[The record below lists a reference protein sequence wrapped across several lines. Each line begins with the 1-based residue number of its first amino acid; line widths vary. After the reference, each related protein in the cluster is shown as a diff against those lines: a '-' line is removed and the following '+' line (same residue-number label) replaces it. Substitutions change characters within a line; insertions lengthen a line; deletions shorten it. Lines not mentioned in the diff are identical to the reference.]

1 MNKLPVESHTKD
13 SSKSK
18 TRVKEKSDMEKNECI
33 RCSVSQCLHNIV
45 SEGYCSLG
53 SISVGT
59 HEADP
64 TVPECTDCNSFVR
77 KDGCCQ

>member
-1 MNKLPVESHTKD
+1 MD
-13 SSKSK
+13 S
-18 TRVKEKSDMEKNECI
+18 RKNSNI
-33 RCSVSQCLHNIV
+33 RCSVSQCRHNLV
-45 SEGYCSLG
+45 AENYCTLD

-77 KDGCCQ
+77 RDGCCH